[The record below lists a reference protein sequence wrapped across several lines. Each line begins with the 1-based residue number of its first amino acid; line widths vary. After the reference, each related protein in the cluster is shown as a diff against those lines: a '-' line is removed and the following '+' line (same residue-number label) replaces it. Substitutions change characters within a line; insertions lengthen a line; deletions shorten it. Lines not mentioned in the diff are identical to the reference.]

1 MTRIEPAAARIVDD
15 ADFIAVHA
23 ITNGDRLACVDLA
36 SGVRLTYREF
46 DRRVA
51 KCTGYLES
59 LFGPASGE
67 RVAILAR
74 NCIDTLILHFACVR
88 AGTILQ
94 PLNWRLSGPEL
105 RGLVEDASPA
115 LFAYQTEFE
124 AGAEIAM
131 RGRGIEHVLR
141 MAPDDNRLVA
151 AIDAKPASDSRGTN
165 ADAPVTLLY
174 TSRTTGFPKGVIVT
188 HRNT

>member
-1 MTRIEPAAARIVDD
+1 MAIVWPASISQAVRISPIELDHRI
-15 ADFIAVHA
+15 
-23 ITNGDRLACVDLA
+23 
-36 SGVRLTYREF
+36 
-46 DRRVA
+46 A

-74 NCIDTLILHFACVR
+74 NCIDTLVLHFACVR

-94 PLNWRLSGPEL
+94 PLNWRLPGPEL

-124 AGAEIAM
+124 AAAEIAI
-131 RGRGIEHVLR
+131 RGRGIEHILKI
-141 MAPDDNRLVA
+141 APDDNPLA
-151 AIDAKPASDSRGTN
+151 A
-165 ADAPVTLLY
+165 
-174 TSRTTGFPKGVIVT
+174 
-188 HRNT
+188 